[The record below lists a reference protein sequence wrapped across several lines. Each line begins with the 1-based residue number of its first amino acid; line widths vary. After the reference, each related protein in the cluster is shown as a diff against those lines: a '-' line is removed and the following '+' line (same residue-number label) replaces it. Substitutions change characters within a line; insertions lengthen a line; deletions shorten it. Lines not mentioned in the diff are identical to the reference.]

1 MATEP
6 RTCLLCG
13 RSATLPVVDTKGV
26 MHGYL
31 CASCDR
37 RQRRR
42 QWGWRRHLRRWMHT
56 ITRS

>member
-1 MATEP
+1 MAIEQ

-13 RSATLPVVDTKGV
+13 RSADLPVVDTKGV

-37 RQRRR
+37 RQLRR
-42 QWGWRRHLRRWMHT
+42 QWGWRRHVRA
-56 ITRS
+56 